1 MLGRR
6 GPGLVRAAATTA
18 VVAGTAGAV
27 RHHQDQKYAA
37 QDQAQYEQA
46 MYEQQQ
52 AAAAAQAAA
61 APAAPAEPDY
71 AAELEKLA
79 QLKNQ
84 GILSEE
90 EFEAKKK
97 QILGI

>member
-1 MLGRR
+1 MAMQQSYYDE
-6 GPGLVRAAATTA
+6 PEP
-18 VVAGTAGAV
+18 
-27 RHHQDQKYAA
+27 QYAPPPP
-37 QDQAQYEQA
+37 
-46 MYEQQQ
+46 
-52 AAAAAQAAA
+52 
-61 APAAPAEPDY
+61 PAAPAEPDY
-71 AAELEKLA
+71 AEELAKLA